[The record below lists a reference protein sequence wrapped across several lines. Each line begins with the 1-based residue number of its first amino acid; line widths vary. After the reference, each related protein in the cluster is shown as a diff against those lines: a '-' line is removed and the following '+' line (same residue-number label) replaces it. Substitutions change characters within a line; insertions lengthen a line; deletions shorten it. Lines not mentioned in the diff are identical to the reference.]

1 MDEAPPQE
9 QEEEEEGQD
18 EADVAPTTSSSQ
30 MAADWLQLSLGTTA
44 SPAVIRE
51 RSGRQP
57 PPLVTLPELRLS
69 GDIPSSPVA
78 AAAAAAAAAA
88 EPPGPTNQD
97 PTRDMSVIRPPPRQ
111 TGLWLMLQVQQSQG
125 EQPSLPQISRN
136 YLRIRDGG
144 MTVRLLIKYLV
155 SKLSLEDESEVEIT
169 CRDQL
174 LLPSFTLQYV
184 RDNIWCPGNIPSIL
198 PNFPSIDHVMRL
210 QYRRRTTIHVS
221 IL

>member
-18 EADVAPTTSSSQ
+18 DADVASTTSSTRP
-30 MAADWLQLSLGTTA
+30 ADWLQLSLGTTP

-57 PPLVTLPELRLS
+57 QPPVTMPELRLS
-69 GDIPSSPVA
+69 GDIPSSPA
-78 AAAAAAAAAA
+78 AAAVAVA
-88 EPPGPTNQD
+88 EPTGPSSQD
-97 PTRDMSVIRPPPRQ
+97 PTRYMRVIYPPPRQ

-125 EQPSLPQISRN
+125 EQPSLPQIARS

-144 MTVRLLIKYLV
+144 MTVRVLIKYLV
-155 SKLSLEDESEVEIT
+155 IKLSLEDESEVEIT

-174 LLPSFTLQYV
+174 LLPFFTLQYV
-184 RDNIWCPGNIPSIL
+184 RDNIWCPGNITSIL